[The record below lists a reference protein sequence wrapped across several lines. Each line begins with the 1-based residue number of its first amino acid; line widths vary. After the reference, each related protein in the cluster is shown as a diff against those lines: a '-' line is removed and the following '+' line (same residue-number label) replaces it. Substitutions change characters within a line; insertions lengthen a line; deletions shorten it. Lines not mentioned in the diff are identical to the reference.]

1 MQPCPRA
8 PGATVDGGL
17 PNHRRHTRPRVPG
30 AIPPLRPRAAARRP
44 PPRRVYSGPTAMTPQ
59 PEDVARVLDTRGD
72 EPLGATYVAVVVVE
86 ALVLAA
92 LWLFSRHFSG

>member
-1 MQPCPRA
+1 
-8 PGATVDGGL
+8 
-17 PNHRRHTRPRVPG
+17 
-30 AIPPLRPRAAARRP
+30 
-44 PPRRVYSGPTAMTPQ
+44 MTLQ
-59 PEDVARVLDTRGD
+59 PEDVPSVLDTRGD